1 MKFGQVFVAG
11 GIVADDEAFHMG
23 ITGDLRCLACGG
35 MEGFFGTGEIAFGK
49 SRFMIEQVRPFDNR
63 DDRAVLG
70 RIGPERITLGRSS
83 RTRQA
88 GIGNDLAFGRDIVL
102 PLLDIFHATDGNL
115 IEIRHLADD
124 MRLLR
129 FLGKEIAAGGNPV
142 LQRDGVDRQRTVFHH
157 QRMAAGIDRI
167 ETHFELHA
175 PAEQIHHGTQVS
187 LDLLRT
193 VHDQLAGASQHAER
207 GDQSRQTEAVVA
219 MQMRDEDMGETAET
233 DAHPPHLHLGTF
245 PTINHIQFVS

>member
-1 MKFGQVFVAG
+1 
-11 GIVADDEAFHMG
+11 
-23 ITGDLRCLACGG
+23 
-35 MEGFFGTGEIAFGK
+35 
-49 SRFMIEQVRPFDNR
+49 
-63 DDRAVLG
+63 
-70 RIGPERITLGRSS
+70 
-83 RTRQA
+83 
-88 GIGNDLAFGRDIVL
+88 
-102 PLLDIFHATDGNL
+102 
-115 IEIRHLADD
+115 

-219 MQMRDEDMGETAET
+219 MQMRDEIWARRPKRTRIRRICTWVPSPQSIIYNLSRKSTICDVARCRVVGNAEP
-233 DAHPPHLHLGTF
+233 HPNMFISKSAICCLWE
-245 PTINHIQFVS
+245 

>member
-1 MKFGQVFVAG
+1 
-11 GIVADDEAFHMG
+11 
-23 ITGDLRCLACGG
+23 
-35 MEGFFGTGEIAFGK
+35 
-49 SRFMIEQVRPFDNR
+49 MIEQVRPFDNR
-63 DDRAVLG
+63 DDRAVIG
-70 RIGPERITLGRSS
+70 RIGTERITLGRSS